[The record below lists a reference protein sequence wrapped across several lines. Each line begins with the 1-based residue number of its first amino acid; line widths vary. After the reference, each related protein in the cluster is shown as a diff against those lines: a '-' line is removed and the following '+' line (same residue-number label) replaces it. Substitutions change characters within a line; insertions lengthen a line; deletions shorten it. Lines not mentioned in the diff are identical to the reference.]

1 MLCGNCSADFVQ
13 DMEGMVEVSPQVDLI
28 LLKEDLLIVTA
39 TKCYMQQLAGMV
51 SPVYDLLIKIVDHV
65 HANEIMLHV
74 CLMSHVYSFLV
85 SKILHL
91 ILVKRPRREV
101 SKILNCLLF

>member
-39 TKCYMQQLAGMV
+39 TKCYMQQLAGMT
-51 SPVYDLLIKIVDHV
+51 Y
-65 HANEIMLHV
+65 
-74 CLMSHVYSFLV
+74 
-85 SKILHL
+85 
-91 ILVKRPRREV
+91 
-101 SKILNCLLF
+101 